1 MDLSVF
7 PCNPLMFMQ
16 IDDCY
21 FFRVNLL
28 CYVQF
33 FVMFIDA
40 FGRNSI
46 LSDINVGVPTFSWLL
61 FFYVLYV
68 LLY

>member
-1 MDLSVF
+1 
-7 PCNPLMFMQ
+7 MFMQ
-16 IDDCY
+16 IDDSY
-21 FFRVNLL
+21 FSRVNLL